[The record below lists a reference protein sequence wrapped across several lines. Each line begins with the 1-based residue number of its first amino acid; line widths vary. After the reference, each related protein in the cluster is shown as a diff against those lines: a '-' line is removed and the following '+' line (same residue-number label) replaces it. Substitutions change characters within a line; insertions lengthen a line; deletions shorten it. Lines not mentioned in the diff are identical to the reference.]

1 MFTMEQIKEAVYEAV
16 AEAYGVSEGI
26 LTPQTHYIDDLSTT
40 SVKVLKMILFT
51 NENLQLDDDEDN
63 AVEFEDVRHCMI
75 LQDTIDALAQ
85 KYGAE

>member
-1 MFTMEQIKEAVYEAV
+1 MKLWLRLMA
-16 AEAYGVSEGI
+16 
-26 LTPQTHYIDDLSTT
+26 
-40 SVKVLKMILFT
+40 FT

-63 AVEFEDVRHCMI
+63 AVEFEDVCHCMI